1 MCPAANLSDQLH
13 PEHKSKSRRRS
24 CILAGEVFFL
34 EVTVGFKTE
43 NVTVGFTGVIGAEQF
58 GIIVPLCYFS
68 LGVTDVEVGIYVE
81 VAEGMAPVQVQLPST
96 CT

>member
-1 MCPAANLSDQLH
+1 MEITGFQSCLACNAVCIIPWAV
-13 PEHKSKSRRRS
+13 

>member
-1 MCPAANLSDQLH
+1 MSV
-13 PEHKSKSRRRS
+13 

-58 GIIVPLCYFS
+58 GIIVHFVTLVLESPMLKLAYTSKSPKVWRQFKFNSHPRVRKVPAFS
-68 LGVTDVEVGIYVE
+68 
-81 VAEGMAPVQVQLPST
+81 
-96 CT
+96 

>member
-1 MCPAANLSDQLH
+1 MSV
-13 PEHKSKSRRRS
+13 

-81 VAEGMAPVQVQLPST
+81 SPKVWRQSSST
-96 CT
+96 PIHVY